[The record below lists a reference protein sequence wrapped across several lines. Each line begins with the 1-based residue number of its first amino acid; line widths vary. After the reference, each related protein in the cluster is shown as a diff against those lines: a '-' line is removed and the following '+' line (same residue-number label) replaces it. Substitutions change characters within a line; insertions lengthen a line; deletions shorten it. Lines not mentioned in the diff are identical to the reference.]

1 MVAGTGFEPVTFG
14 LWARRAARLLHPAS
28 DSAYVSPR
36 NETIASF
43 WYICQTN
50 SYLLIKLLKI
60 NPVKKT
66 NMMGFDY

>member
-36 NETIASF
+36 NKTIASF